1 MRVLVAP
8 VFWGRVWWR
17 GGRDCRDWT
26 RVDARVLGMHRRPHL
41 LGSQKSP
48 RRVFPLTRLGG
59 GIGSGAGAG
68 LRGGA
73 ERRREGSRD
82 LRGPRAQRRRRPCP
96 FPGLPFSP
104 GPLPSTSIL
113 TFSHPVRP
121 LRPSPA
127 ASLFAHLSPPGTG
140 EAVSTEPSHFSAPA
154 PPAPRSL
161 LLSSL
166 PPLFISQGRSGAHKP
181 QSGSASARNLDS
193 SSPIIPTPNL
203 APGFSLHFF
212 SS

>member
-1 MRVLVAP
+1 MPHGSKSPLECLPFVQGLSVQSPRVHVPLGQGPLGAGSRLGDSRGAMQVLVAP
-8 VFWGRVWWR
+8 VFWGRIWWR
-17 GGRDCRDWT
+17 GGQDCRDWT
-26 RVDARVLGMHRRPHL
+26 RVDARVLGTHRLPHLLPHL
-41 LGSQKSP
+41 LGYQKSP

-113 TFSHPVRP
+113 TFSHPVRL

-127 ASLFAHLSPPGTG
+127 ASLFSHLSPLGTG
-140 EAVSTEPSHFSAPA
+140 EA
-154 PPAPRSL
+154 
-161 LLSSL
+161 
-166 PPLFISQGRSGAHKP
+166 
-181 QSGSASARNLDS
+181 D
-193 SSPIIPTPNL
+193 
-203 APGFSLHFF
+203 
-212 SS
+212 

>member
-1 MRVLVAP
+1 
-8 VFWGRVWWR
+8 
-17 GGRDCRDWT
+17 
-26 RVDARVLGMHRRPHL
+26 MHRLPPL
-41 LGSQKSP
+41 LGYQKSL

-104 GPLPSTSIL
+104 EPLPSTSIL

-121 LRPSPA
+121 LLPSPA
-127 ASLFAHLSPPGTG
+127 ASLFSHLSPLGTG
-140 EAVSTEPSHFSAPA
+140 EAVSTEPAHFSAPVPPA